1 MTERVR
7 ADAIEIDFR
16 LHDFVGH
23 EAAPGT
29 GVDPAAF
36 WRGFAAL
43 VRRLAPRNAALLA
56 RRDTLQAQI
65 DDWHRQHPGALFDP
79 ASYRA
84 FLAEIGYLRAG
95 TRRFRHRYGGRGCG
109 NRAHRGSAIG
119 GSHHQRALC
128 LERRQCPLGQPL
140 RCALRNGRD
149 RGTAPCRRLRCRARR
164 ARDRLRA
171 RLSG

>member
-16 LHDFVGH
+16 LHDFVRH

-84 FLAEIGYLRAG
+84 FLRRDRLPAAG
-95 TRRFRHRYGGRGCG
+95 TRRLLPSAPRTWMRKS
-109 NRAHRGSAIG
+109 RASRV
-119 GSHHQRALC
+119 
-128 LERRQCPLGQPL
+128 
-140 RCALRNGRD
+140 RNWWFPSPTRVM
-149 RGTAPCRRLRCRARR
+149 P
-164 ARDRLRA
+164 
-171 RLSG
+171 